1 MFFNTKT
8 VALIFSMT
16 GFVILSGCV
25 VAPSNNGAYNGKHQ
39 HADHKSG
46 ASEWDRGCGDAK
58 SGAYDRSGNAGQDY
72 EQGWNSCKNGD
83 GQSSSASSS
92 SAPIGQTPPV
102 AQDLVGARA
111 SGAMD
116 ELERRGLKYVRV
128 EEYGNGKFSYWKEL
142 GTEGCIA
149 VRTTE
154 GKIETA
160 TYTETT
166 KCH

>member
-8 VALIFSMT
+8 VALILSMS
-16 GFVILSGCV
+16 GFVSLSGCV
-25 VAPSNNGAYNGKHQ
+25 VAPANNGTANGNHQ
-39 HADHKSG
+39 HANQKSG

-72 EQGWNSCKNGD
+72 EQGWNSCKNGN
-83 GQSSSASSS
+83 GQNSSASS
-92 SAPIGQTPPV
+92 APVGQTPPV

-111 SGAMD
+111 AGAMD
-116 ELERRGLKYVRV
+116 ELEKRGLKFVRT

-142 GTEGCIA
+142 GTGGCIA

-160 TYTETT
+160 TYAETNQ
-166 KCH
+166 CN